1 MKWTSEAKKEN
12 DDEFMY
18 GISVR
23 DHDYGC
29 VCPLCMNF
37 QLLSCSFVSM
47 KMMSLPNMD
56 ILCYSIFSF
65 YSRIVKG
72 SIDKQVC
79 SLGPDYIVSIIIIIG
94 PILQMKKKKMRLSK
108 ALLQG

>member
-1 MKWTSEAKKEN
+1 MKLISEAKKKN
-12 DDEFMY
+12 DDFMY

-23 DHDYGC
+23 DHDNAC
-29 VCPLCMNF
+29 VCPLCVNF

-47 KMMSLPNMD
+47 KMMSLPKMD
-56 ILCYSIFSF
+56 VLCYSIFSF
-65 YSRIVKG
+65 NSRIVKG

-79 SLGPDYIVSIIIIIG
+79 SLGPDYIVSLIIIIG

>member
-1 MKWTSEAKKEN
+1 
-12 DDEFMY
+12 MY
-18 GISVR
+18 GISVS
-23 DHDYGC
+23 DHDSGC

-37 QLLSCSFVSM
+37 KLLSCSFVSM

-79 SLGPDYIVSIIIIIG
+79 SLGPDYIVSLIIIIG